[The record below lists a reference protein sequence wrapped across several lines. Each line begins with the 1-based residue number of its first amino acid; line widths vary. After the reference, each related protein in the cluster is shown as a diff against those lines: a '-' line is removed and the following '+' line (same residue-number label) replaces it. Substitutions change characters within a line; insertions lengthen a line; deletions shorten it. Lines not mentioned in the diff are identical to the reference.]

1 MSFGIDIDHAAMQ
14 REINEAYSN
23 NIIIFAAASN
33 KGHNHPV
40 PYPARRSNEVLCI
53 YATDGI
59 GTPYDGNPTRLEDS
73 AHHFATL
80 GVAVPSAWLQPK
92 ESKDQPSDRSE
103 ERRKTGTSFATP
115 IAAGIAAYV
124 LDFARLKGMDEAS
137 YGVLRTRAGMEKIFA
152 EHLAVKSEGLN
163 YISPWRLFAKH
174 RTDDDIL
181 LLIRDS
187 LGAWIGKA
195 GHHTDGELCN

>member
-1 MSFGIDIDHAAMQ
+1 MSFGLDINHTVMQ
-14 REINEAYSN
+14 QEIKKACSKD
-23 NIIIFAAASN
+23 IIIFAAASN

-59 GTPYDGNPTRLEDS
+59 GNPYDGNPTQLDS
-73 AHHFATL
+73 SAYHFATL
-80 GVAVPSAWLQPK
+80 GVGVKSSWPQ
-92 ESKDQPSDRSE
+92 SKDQPSDRSE

-124 LDFARLKGMDEAS
+124 LEFARMNGIDEKP
-137 YGVLRTRAGMEKIFA
+137 YQMLRTRDGMEAVFA
-152 EHLAVKSEGLN
+152 AHLVVKNDGLD
-163 YISPWRLFAKH
+163 YIHPWKLFADH
-174 RTDDDIL
+174 RADEDIL
-181 LLIRDS
+181 FLIQDT

-195 GHHTDGELCN
+195 GQHTTAELCD